1 MNMKKTVALWALTG
15 LLTTVGIAQAANSPD
30 SNLPATVTGVASE
43 GLILLATTGNPD
55 LLQKEI
61 GGTVVPSSKLESK
74 VGAKTMATLLKLDK
88 GEQLAPKSLI
98 APTGEW
104 YNMVA
109 PTITK
114 DNFILVD
121 KTGAARRMSVGAVAG
136 DNRPTVVADA
146 STANLP
152 ATVTGV
158 ASKGLILLAT
168 TGNPDPLQKEIGGTV
183 VPSSELESK
192 VGAKTMATLLKL
204 DKGEQLAPKSLIA
217 PTGELYNM
225 VAPTIT
231 KDNFILV
238 DKTGVAR
245 RMSVGAV
252 AGDNRPTIVAQV
264 KEDGGTPWYVEFW
277 YWIRQKLTGQ

>member
-1 MNMKKTVALWALTG
+1 MNSKKRVAYCLVVG
-15 LLTTVGIAQAANSPD
+15 LLAAAGIARAADAPNP
-30 SNLPATVTGVASE
+30 NLPATVIGVASDA
-43 GLILLATTGNPD
+43 LVLLATTGNPD
-55 LLQKEI
+55 PLQKEI
-61 GGTVVPSSKLESK
+61 GGNVVPAADLEKKL
-74 VGAKTMATLLKLDK
+74 GAKTLAALLKLDQQ
-88 GEQLAPKSLI
+88 EHLAPMGLI

-136 DNRPTVVADA
+136 DRHPTVVADA
-146 STANLP
+146 STADLP

-158 ASKGLILLAT
+158 ASEGLILLAT
-168 TGNPDPLQKEIGGTV
+168 TGNPDPLQKEIGGNV
-183 VPSSELESK
+183 VASSELEAK
-192 VGAKTMATLLKL
+192 LGAKTMAALLKL
-204 DKGEQLAPKSLIA
+204 DKNEHLAPKSLIA
-217 PTGELYNM
+217 PTGEWYNM

-264 KEDGGTPWYVEFW
+264 QEDGGTPWYVEFW
-277 YWIRQKLTGQ
+277 YWVRIHVTGS